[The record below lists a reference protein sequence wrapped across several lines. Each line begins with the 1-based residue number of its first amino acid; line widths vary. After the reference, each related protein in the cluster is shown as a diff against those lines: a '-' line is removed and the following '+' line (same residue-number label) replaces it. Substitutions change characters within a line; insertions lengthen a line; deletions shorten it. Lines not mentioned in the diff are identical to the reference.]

1 MGTSLA
7 VQWLRL
13 NNNNNKRTHVRT
25 MWRERAARRGGPK
38 DQVGWSHDTQ
48 QTLVKINRL

>member
-13 NNNNNKRTHVRT
+13 NNNKRTHVRRT
-25 MWRERAARRGGPK
+25 WRERAARLGPE

>member
-13 NNNNNKRTHVRT
+13 NDNNKRTHVRT
-25 MWRERAARRGGPK
+25 MRRERAARGGPE
-38 DQVGWSHDTQ
+38 DQVGRSQDTQ
-48 QTLVKINRL
+48 QTLVRINIL